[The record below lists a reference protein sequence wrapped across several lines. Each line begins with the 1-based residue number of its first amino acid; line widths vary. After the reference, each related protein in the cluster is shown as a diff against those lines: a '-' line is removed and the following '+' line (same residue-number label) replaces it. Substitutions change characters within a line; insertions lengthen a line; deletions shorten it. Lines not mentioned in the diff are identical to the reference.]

1 MINKYTPS
9 VLILVAVLFVF
20 WISGGDL
27 FTRSPELAFYWAVGL
42 SLAAIVYGARHEQ
55 I

>member
-1 MINKYTPS
+1 MKNKYTPS
-9 VLILVAVLFVF
+9 VLTLAAVLFVF

-27 FTRSPELAFYWAVGL
+27 FTRSPDLAFYWAVGL
-42 SLAAIVYGARHEQ
+42 SLAVIVNGVRHEQ